1 MRNEK
6 VHLVNYIGGLL
17 NGADYVYFVS
27 YKGLTVKAFSEFR
40 TLIGK
45 HNAECHVLKNSLIRK
60 AAELSKIEVLAKNE
74 MKESTALVSGKGDP
88 GTVAKII
95 AEFAKTHSQM
105 AAKGGYLEGALLSD
119 TDVKAIASLPPKE
132 VIYAQLL
139 GLLQAPSRNLVSL
152 LNNKAASIL
161 NVLNAY
167 KDKLDNKA

>member
-17 NGADYVYFVS
+17 KDADYVYFVS
-27 YKGLTVKAFSEFR
+27 YKGLSVKAFSEFR
-40 TLIGK
+40 NQLAK
-45 HNAECHVLKNSLIRK
+45 NNAECHVLKNTLIRK
-60 AAELSKIEVLAKNE
+60 AAELFKLEALAKNE
-74 MKESTALVSGKGDP
+74 MKESTALVSGLGDP
-88 GTVAKII
+88 GTVAKVI
-95 AEFAKTHSQM
+95 ADFNKTNNQL
-105 AAKGGYLEGALLSD
+105 AAKGGFLEGALLSD
-119 TDVKAIASLPPKE
+119 ADVKAIASLPPKE

>member
-17 NGADYVYFVS
+17 KDSDYVYFVT

-40 TLIGK
+40 NQIAK

-60 AAELSKIEVLAKNE
+60 AGELFEIEALAKNE
-74 MKESTALVSGKGDP
+74 MKESTAMVSGTGDP

-95 AEFAKTHSQM
+95 AEFTKTNNQL

-119 TDVKAIASLPPKE
+119 ADVKAIASLPPKE

>member
-1 MRNEK
+1 M
-6 VHLVNYIGGLL
+6 
-17 NGADYVYFVS
+17 
-27 YKGLTVKAFSEFR
+27 
-40 TLIGK
+40 
-45 HNAECHVLKNSLIRK
+45 
-60 AAELSKIEVLAKNE
+60 
-74 MKESTALVSGKGDP
+74 VSGTGDP

-95 AEFAKTHSQM
+95 AEFTKTNSQL

>member
-6 VHLVNYIGGLL
+6 VNLVNYIGGLL
-17 NGADYVYFVS
+17 KGADYVYFVS
-27 YKGLTVKAFSEFR
+27 YKGLTVKAFSNFR
-40 TLIGK
+40 NQIAK

-60 AAELSKIEVLAKNE
+60 AAELSKIDVLAKNA
-74 MKESTALVSGKGDP
+74 MKESTALVSGTGDP
-88 GTVAKII
+88 GNVAKVI
-95 AEFAKTHSQM
+95 AEFTKTNSLL

-119 TDVKAIASLPPKE
+119 SDVKAIASLPPKE

>member
-17 NGADYVYFVS
+17 KDSDYVYFVS
-27 YKGLTVKAFSEFR
+27 YKGLTVKAFSAFR
-40 TLIGK
+40 DQIAK

-60 AAELSKIEVLAKNE
+60 AAELSNIEVLAKKP
-74 MKESTALVSGKGDP
+74 MKESTALISGAGDP
-88 GTVAKII
+88 GAVAKII
-95 AEFAKTHSQM
+95 AEFSKTNSQM

-119 TDVKAIASLPPKE
+119 ADVKAIASLPPKE

-167 KDKLDNKA
+167 KDKIDNKA